1 MGATSVL
8 ARAKFDLRYFGHD
21 IAAKRSIANTVA
33 TAVAVPL
40 GSAALSSL
48 CVVAITFA
56 DYPWFAVAGFVATYT
71 LFWLSLSVPQLP
83 E

>member
-1 MGATSVL
+1 MHQEANPQTENGAAVENAGGT
-8 ARAKFDLRYFGHD
+8 APAHPNG
-21 IAAKRSIANTVA
+21 IAA
-33 TAVAVPL
+33 